1 MNEEMMDL
9 KREDVTTDEELSK
22 LLEEI
27 KVRIKIIGLG
37 GSGCNTIARLN
48 EEGIHGAELY
58 AANTDAQHLLTLRLP
73 KRILFGKKSTRG
85 LGAGADPSVGEA
97 AAKEEEDELRK
108 IFENSHL
115 VFLTC
120 GLGGG
125 TGTGSIPFV
134 SQIAQESGAL
144 AIGFTTLPFKGEGKS
159 RMDNALVG
167 LDMLRRRADTVITIP
182 NDKLLELVPRLPLNK
197 AFRVADEVL
206 MNSIK
211 SITETITKP
220 SMVNLDL
227 NDIRTVM
234 RKGGSAVIGLGE
246 SDSSNGNRAIEAA
259 QEAINSPLLDAD
271 INTARG
277 VIVNVTGPTDMS
289 LKEAEI
295 VMEQVQEKVSR
306 NARIIWG
313 ANVDH
318 KLDSAQ
324 SIKVILVATGV
335 TPKVIGLQ
343 KPSAPIDAVR

>member
-1 MNEEMMDL
+1 MTDYG
-9 KREDVTTDEELSK
+9 REDVSTDEELSK
-22 LLEEI
+22 LLEDI

-73 KRILFGKKSTRG
+73 RRILFGKKSTRG

-97 AAKEEEDELRK
+97 AAKEEEDELRN
-108 IFENSHL
+108 ILTNSHI

-125 TGTGSIPFV
+125 TGTGSIPYV

-144 AIGFTTLPFKGEGKS
+144 TLGFTTLPFKGEGRL
-159 RMDNALVG
+159 RMENAILG
-167 LDMLRRRADTVITIP
+167 LGLLRRYADTVVTIP
-182 NDKLLELVPRLPLNK
+182 NDKLLQLVPRLPLNK

-220 SMVNLDL
+220 GLVNLDL
-227 NDIRTVM
+227 NDVRTVM
-234 RKGGSAVIGLGE
+234 KKGGYGVIGLGE
-246 SDSSNGNRAIEAA
+246 SNSGDRRAVEAV
-259 QEAINSPLLDAD
+259 QEALNSPLLDAD
-271 INTARG
+271 IKTANG
-277 VIVNVTGPTDMS
+277 ILVNVNGPTDMT
-289 LKEAEI
+289 LREAET
-295 VMEQVQEKVSR
+295 VVEQIQDKVSR

-313 ANVDH
+313 ASVDH
-318 KLDSAQ
+318 KLDSTQ
-324 SIKVILVATGV
+324 SVKVILVATGV
-335 TPKVIGLQ
+335 TPQIAIQDKSPASLET
-343 KPSAPIDAVR
+343 VR